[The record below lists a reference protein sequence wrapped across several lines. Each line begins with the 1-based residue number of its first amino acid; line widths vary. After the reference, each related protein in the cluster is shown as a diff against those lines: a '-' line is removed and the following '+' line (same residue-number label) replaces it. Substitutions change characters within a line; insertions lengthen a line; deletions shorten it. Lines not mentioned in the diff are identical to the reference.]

1 MTANSIRM
9 FFTGSVISI
18 LLCVIVRTSLWWQN
32 KKRSPEITLWLVNY
46 ILQLIALLFI
56 TFRGII
62 PDLFSIVLANL
73 FIIGGTVILYVGL
86 GRYAGRESRQL
97 HNYVMLAVFTL
108 AYLYFTYVDPD
119 NVVQVAEK
127 VLQVVSQPI
136 IFEGQKAVV
145 STSIGIALFPD
156 HSEDMDKLIK
166 LADEAMY
173 KVKNSGKN
181 GFRFVNIM
189 TE

>member
-1 MTANSIRM
+1 M
-9 FFTGSVISI
+9 
-18 LLCVIVRTSLWWQN
+18 TSLWWQN

-73 FIIGGTVILYVGL
+73 FIIGGTV
-86 GRYAGRESRQL
+86 
-97 HNYVMLAVFTL
+97 
-108 AYLYFTYVDPD
+108 
-119 NVVQVAEK
+119 AEK
-127 VLQVVSQPI
+127 VLQLVSQPI

>member
-1 MTANSIRM
+1 MTAISIRM
-9 FFTGSVISI
+9 FFAGSVISI
-18 LLCVIVRTSLWWQN
+18 LLCVIVMTSLWWQN

-73 FIIGGTVILYVGL
+73 FIIGGTVVLYVGL

-108 AYLYFTYVDPD
+108 AY
-119 NVVQVAEK
+119 
-127 VLQVVSQPI
+127 
-136 IFEGQKAVV
+136 
-145 STSIGIALFPD
+145 
-156 HSEDMDKLIK
+156 
-166 LADEAMY
+166 
-173 KVKNSGKN
+173 
-181 GFRFVNIM
+181 FVFHIC
-189 TE
+189 